1 MGVLK
6 HVTSKCIYTIYHVS
20 SIAIFQYILKKTQI
34 LIDIEVLKRVVPQNM
49 DLWLSERVLQM
60 FWMLQHMILQ
70 SIADNMIV

>member
-1 MGVLK
+1 MTRPTTLGFQTK
-6 HVTSKCIYTIYHVS
+6 GFI